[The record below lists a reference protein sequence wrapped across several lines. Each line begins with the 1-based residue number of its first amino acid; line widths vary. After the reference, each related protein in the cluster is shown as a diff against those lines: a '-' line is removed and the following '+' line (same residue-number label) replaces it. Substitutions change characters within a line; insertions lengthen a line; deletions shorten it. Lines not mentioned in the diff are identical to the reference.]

1 MLFSDENKL
10 FSISSREEFDSL
22 AMEVFHFQ
30 AKNNKVY
37 SEFITALNLDP
48 SDIRSVSDIPFL
60 PISFFKNKK
69 VVSGEFDAE
78 VSYKS
83 SGTSGMDRSVHYI
96 RKLALYKS
104 SFISSF
110 SLFYDDP
117 ANITIYALLPSYIE
131 RNDSSLVYM
140 ADTLIKKNRMG
151 KGGFFLDN
159 YPELISRINKSK
171 EKGEKILLL
180 GVSFALL
187 ELAEKFSPD
196 LSGLIVM
203 ETGGMK
209 GRRKEIIRE
218 ELHHI
223 LCSRMNI
230 DSVHSEYGMTELL
243 SQAWSEGDG
252 IFRSPPWMR
261 ISMRDPLD
269 TMSSVADGRTGG
281 INIIDLANI
290 YSCSF
295 IETSDLGIINDD
307 GLFEVIGRF
316 DSSDIRGCN
325 LLV

>member
-1 MLFSDENKL
+1 MLFSDEHRL
-10 FSISSREEFDSL
+10 FSISDREEFDSL
-22 AMEVFHFQ
+22 AMEVFSFQ

-37 SEFITALNLDP
+37 SEFIRALNLDP
-48 SDIRSVSDIPFL
+48 SYIRSLSDIPFL
-60 PISFFKNKK
+60 PVSLFKNRK

-78 VSYKS
+78 ASFKS
-83 SGTSGMDRSVHYI
+83 SGTSGMDRSVHHI

-104 SFISSF
+104 SFMLSF
-110 SLFYDDP
+110 SLFYGDP

-131 RNDSSLVYM
+131 RSDSSLVYM
-140 ADTLIKKNRMG
+140 ADTLIKRNRMG

-159 YPELISRINKSK
+159 YPELLIQINESK
-171 EKGEKILLL
+171 ERGEKILLL

-187 ELAEKFSPD
+187 EFAEKFSPD
-196 LSGLIVM
+196 LSGVIVM

-209 GRRKEIIRE
+209 GRRKEIVRE

-223 LCSRMNI
+223 LRSRMNI

-243 SQAWSEGDG
+243 SQAWSGGEGV
-252 IFRSPPWMR
+252 FRTPPWMR
-261 ISMRDPLD
+261 IRMRDPLD
-269 TMSSVADGRTGG
+269 AMSPVVDGRTGG

-295 IETSDLGIINDD
+295 IETSDLGIMKDD
-307 GLFEVIGRF
+307 SSFEVSGRF

-325 LLV
+325 LLI